1 MKAFLLDAENRQTRT
16 VEVDDTDHLTEYYK
30 LLNCEIVDITSRKIG
45 GKYFDIVADDE
56 GLMKENPIVS
66 ALDTEWQ
73 PALVG
78 NLLFCNYDPET
89 GEEVSLTDEDIQLL
103 RDNVRFAAVRDQ
115 EGNEKEYIIVMAN
128 VDY

>member
-16 VEVDDTDHLTEYYK
+16 VEVNDADHLTDYYK
-30 LLNCEIVDITSRKIG
+30 YLNCELVDITSRKIG

-56 GLMKENPIVS
+56 GLLKEPRIVS
-66 ALDTEWQ
+66 ALDTEGQ

-103 RDNVRFAAVRDQ
+103 RDNVRFAAVRDA

>member
-66 ALDTEWQ
+66 ALDTEGQ

-103 RDNVRFAAVRDQ
+103 RDNVRFAAVRDA